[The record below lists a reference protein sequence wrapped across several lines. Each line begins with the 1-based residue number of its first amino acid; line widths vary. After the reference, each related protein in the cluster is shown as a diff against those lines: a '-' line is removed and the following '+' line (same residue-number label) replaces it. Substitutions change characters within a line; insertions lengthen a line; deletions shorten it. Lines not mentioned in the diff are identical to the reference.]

1 MMSAFLK
8 QRVMYETLMAFLAL
22 CSVVFAFQD
31 LRGVLEP
38 WQEWCDWVIWGV
50 FVADYG
56 VRLCL
61 SSGKWEFIKAHWI
74 DLIAILPFNSFCRGM
89 RLLRFARLLKFLRVL
104 AVMARFMGRTRS
116 FFDTN
121 GFKYV
126 LLVTAIV
133 LLAGGYS
140 LHLTENISLED
151 GIWWSFVTAAT
162 VGYGDIAPQSLAG
175 RVVAIV
181 VMLIGIGLIGMFTS
195 TVTTFFMHRPRSG
208 GVKGEALE
216 AVKRN
221 LDRFDELSEGD
232 VEDICR
238 LLLGMKR
245 NKLPVVAGEE
255 ASVGHERGTPPGDEG
270 VRA

>member
-1 MMSAFLK
+1 MMSAVLK

-31 LRGVLEP
+31 MRGVLEP
-38 WQEWCDWVIWGV
+38 WLEWCDWGIWGV

-56 VRLCL
+56 VRLFL
-61 SSGKWEFIKAHWI
+61 SPRKWMFVKSHWI
-74 DLIAILPFNSFCRGM
+74 DLIAILPLNSFCRGV
-89 RLLRFARLLKFLRVL
+89 RLLRFVRLLKFLRVL

-126 LLVTAIV
+126 LLVTAVV

-140 LHLTENISLED
+140 LHVTENISLED
-151 GIWWSFVTAAT
+151 GIWWAFVTAAT
-162 VGYGDIAPQSLAG
+162 VGYGDIAPHSLAG

-195 TVTTFFMHRPRSG
+195 TVTTFFMSRPRPG
-208 GVKGEALE
+208 GVKDEALE
-216 AVKRN
+216 AVKRH
-221 LDRFDELSEGD
+221 LDRFDELTEGD

-238 LLLGMKR
+238 LLLGMK
-245 NKLPVVAGEE
+245 KETLPVAPGGAVSA
-255 ASVGHERGTPPGDEG
+255 GHEKGTPPGL
-270 VRA
+270 

>member
-1 MMSAFLK
+1 MSAMLK
-8 QRVMYETLMAFLAL
+8 QRVMYETLMAFFAL

-61 SSGKWEFIKAHWI
+61 SSRKWEFIKAHWI

-126 LLVTAIV
+126 LLVTAVV

-140 LHLTENISLED
+140 RHVTEGISMED
-151 GIWWSFVTAAT
+151 GIWWAFVTAAT
-162 VGYGDIAPQSLAG
+162 VGYGDIAPHSLAG
-175 RVVAIV
+175 RAVAIV

-195 TVTTFFMHRPRSG
+195 TVTTFFMRRTPRPG
-208 GVKGEALE
+208 GVRDEALE
-216 AVKRN
+216 AVKRH

-238 LLLGMKR
+238 LLLGMK
-245 NKLPVVAGEE
+245 KEALHVMDGSAAGPGYEK
-255 ASVGHERGTPPGDEG
+255 GTQPG
-270 VRA
+270 V